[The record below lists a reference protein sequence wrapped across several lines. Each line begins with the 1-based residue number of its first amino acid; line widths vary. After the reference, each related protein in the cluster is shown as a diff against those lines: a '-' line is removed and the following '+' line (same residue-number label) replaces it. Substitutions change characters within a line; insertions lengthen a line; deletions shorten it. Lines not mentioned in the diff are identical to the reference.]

1 MKYFTTAMFGLALM
15 TSAAVAAPSMVTSAS
30 LRAKTACDLIK
41 KPDLLAKLTVPEN
54 THVSFRTANGDDI
67 LHASWGVSAFIDLNN
82 DGKLDALLHVA
93 SMTVP
98 RVDTPVF
105 VYPADYPMRGA
116 TQYGWSN
123 DGKNEILVVSNTFV
137 AGENADNALNVI
149 NRISFDGR
157 TLKKQEPYHKS
168 AQSGGTFSPYDLD
181 ICDGKLYWF
190 ASATGRYVE
199 IQKNQN

>member
-98 RVDTPVF
+98 RVETPVF

-123 DGKNEILVVSNTFV
+123 DFGFNASGLQLSNI
-137 AGENADNALNVI
+137 ESSDLNG
-149 NRISFDGR
+149 DG
-157 TLKKQEPYHKS
+157 
-168 AQSGGTFSPYDLD
+168 
-181 ICDGKLYWF
+181 
-190 ASATGRYVE
+190 
-199 IQKNQN
+199 IQDV